1 MKGVFV
7 TATDTGVGKTRVAA
21 GLARSLRRA
30 GKNVGVFKPFACGS
44 WADTDA
50 LIRAAGSGQSR
61 ADVTPFYF
69 SRPLAPV
76 VKFGL
81 GRSGLAAG
89 RRAWERVAGAW
100 KRLAEKFDVVVVE
113 GAGGALVPF
122 HGKFNVADAARY
134 FGLPLWVVARPGLG
148 TLNHT
153 LLTLEALERRG
164 LEVRRVVISGYRGKN
179 EAERSNPRLLAA
191 LGRRPV
197 TVLPWGKK
205 SLDAGGAARR
215 IAEAR
220 RADFPEGRP

>member
-1 MKGVFV
+1 MNGVFV
-7 TATDTGVGKTRVAA
+7 TATDTGVGKTHVAA
-21 GLARSLRRA
+21 GLARFLRRA

-50 LIRAAGSGQSR
+50 LIRAAGSGQRR
-61 ADVTPFYF
+61 AEVTPFYF
-69 SRPLAPV
+69 SRPLAPL

-81 GRSGLAAG
+81 TRSGTAAG
-89 RRAWERVAGAW
+89 RRAWKKVADAW

-122 HGKFNVADAARY
+122 HGKFSVADAALY

-164 LEVRRVVISGYRGKN
+164 LKVRRVVISGSRGKN
-179 EAERSNPRLLAA
+179 EAERSNPRLLAV

-205 SLDAGGAARR
+205 SADGGPAGR
-215 IAEAR
+215 IAEAW
-220 RADFPEGRP
+220 RADFRRGRP

>member
-7 TATDTGVGKTRVAA
+7 TATDTGVGKTHVAA

-50 LIRAAGSGQSR
+50 LIRAAGSGQGR

-205 SLDAGGAARR
+205 SLEAGGPARR
-215 IAEAR
+215 IAGAW
-220 RADFPEGRP
+220 RADFFGGRP

>member
-7 TATDTGVGKTRVAA
+7 TATDTGVGKTHVAA

-50 LIRAAGSGQSR
+50 LIRAAGSGQTR
-61 ADVTPFYF
+61 AEVTPFYY
-69 SRPLAPV
+69 SRPLAPI

-81 GRSGLAAG
+81 GWTGTVAG
-89 RRAWERVAGAW
+89 RRAWTNVVASW
-100 KRLAEKFDVVVVE
+100 KELTKRFDVVVVE

-122 HGKFNVADAARY
+122 HGKLTVADAARS
-134 FGLPLWVVARPGLG
+134 FGLPVWVVARPGLG

-164 LEVRRVVISGYRGKN
+164 LKVRRVVVSGYRGKN
-179 EAERSNPRLLAA
+179 EAERSNPRLLAV

-197 TVLPWGKK
+197 TVLPWGKSSLK
-205 SLDAGGAARR
+205 SGAPARR
-215 IAEAR
+215 IAAAWR
-220 RADFPEGRP
+220 TDIFGGRP

>member
-7 TATDTGVGKTRVAA
+7 TATDTGVGKTHVAA

-50 LIRAAGSGQSR
+50 LIRAAGSGQGR

-89 RRAWERVAGAW
+89 RRAWEKVAAAW
-100 KRLAEKFDVVVVE
+100 KRLAKKFDVVVVE

-122 HGKFNVADAARY
+122 HGKFNVADAALY
-134 FGLPLWVVARPGLG
+134 FGLPLWVVSRPGLG

-164 LEVRRVVISGYRGKN
+164 LDVRRVVVSGYRGKN

-205 SLDAGGAARR
+205 SLEAGGPARR
-215 IAEAR
+215 IAGAW
-220 RADFPEGRP
+220 RADLFGGRP